1 MEAME
6 KEISYVAKRYRRG
19 KFATDKG
26 WQRLGIAPSQRWRR
40 MRVAAAIVSVIALSA
55 VAAIFYHEYSLYEEP
70 IVERQMPETPD
81 GKVRAIDF
89 EDAPLPDVVARISEV
104 YGVEVT
110 GVPDNAGD
118 YRLSLHYE
126 GNVAALIETINE
138 ILGTNM
144 AVKE

>member
-1 MEAME
+1 ME

-40 MRVAAAIVSVIALSA
+40 MRVAAAIMSVIALSA
-55 VAAIFYHEYSLYEEP
+55 VAAIFYHEYGLSEAP
-70 IVERQMPETPD
+70 VVEQQVADIPSATA
-81 GKVRAIDF
+81 VRVIDF
-89 EDAPLPDVVARISEV
+89 ENTPLPTVISEIRDV
-104 YGVEVT
+104 YGVDLT
-110 GVPDNAGD
+110 GIPDNAAD

-126 GNVAALIETINE
+126 GSAADLVETINE
-138 ILGTNM
+138 ILDTKM

>member
-1 MEAME
+1 ME

-40 MRVAAAIVSVIALSA
+40 MRVAAAIISVIALSA
-55 VAAIFYHEYSLYEEP
+55 VAAIFYHEYGLSEAP
-70 IVERQMPETPD
+70 VVEQQVADIPSATA
-81 GKVRAIDF
+81 VRVIDF
-89 EDAPLPDVVARISEV
+89 ENTPLPTVISEIRDV
-104 YGVEVT
+104 YGVDLT
-110 GVPDNAGD
+110 GIPDNAAD

-126 GNVAALIETINE
+126 GSAADLVETINE
-138 ILGTNM
+138 ILDTKM